1 MTWILAAALTRPARG
16 EASGRSHLASTLS
29 PSRLHV
35 TGLYWQQCGRLG
47 RPPGKLGGA
56 RARHRARPATA
67 RAGGDTGWRPPGGW
81 SAVFAACGHRFSQP
95 SARGGNRLWRF
106 TRSSEFRTTDS
117 RQRCAPP
124 LPAPQDQPT
133 GTARSPNVPPSS
145 TALEVMEKWDCQL
158 CRPEIGSQPAPQV
171 AYFWPA
177 VFQPAPRPR
186 TGSRGCRCAHF
197 QAPRPSSAEEM
208 AYHPELTR
216 RPPCGLEGAPGSGK
230 RSLLASWLGSAL
242 PALAVR

>member
-117 RQRCAPP
+117 RRRCAPP
-124 LPAPQDQPT
+124 PPPGPPGPSRPGRQDLRTCLRLLPPWRSWRN
-133 GTARSPNVPPSS
+133 GTASPSDRKLGPSQRRRWHTYGAPCSSPRHGLVQGLGAAGVPIFS
-145 TALEVMEKWDCQL
+145 
-158 CRPEIGSQPAPQV
+158 
-171 AYFWPA
+171 
-177 VFQPAPRPR
+177 PR
-186 TGSRGCRCAHF
+186 G
-197 QAPRPSSAEEM
+197 
-208 AYHPELTR
+208 
-216 RPPCGLEGAPGSGK
+216 RPPRRRWHITLS
-230 RSLLASWLGSAL
+230 
-242 PALAVR
+242 